1 MRETSTVYYTLEDV
15 SGSAETFNK
24 DNFEKIVA
32 SEINKGTILVEL
44 NGENET
50 IEVPMLSG
58 YREPYD
64 FDVTDE
70 IGTEHYI
77 YYEEI
82 ASYHDG
88 SLEA

>member
-1 MRETSTVYYTLEDV
+1 MRKTSTVHYTFEDV

-24 DNFEKIVA
+24 KDFEKIVA
-32 SEINKGTILVEL
+32 NEKNNGTVLVEL

-58 YREPYD
+58 YRKPYD

-77 YYEEI
+77 YYEE
-82 ASYHDG
+82 
-88 SLEA
+88 LETR